1 MRKNDMTVLDISA
14 VSNLGYGVGR
24 VPDGEPDSGMV
35 VFVPGAVSGDRVR
48 VRIIKTAKSY
58 CVARLEEMIAAS
70 PEREPEPFCTAPASC
85 GGCAYRFLKYE
96 SELKLKRDSVEA
108 EFRKAGLDSVKVSPV
123 LCVRDADG
131 KPKTRGCRNKA
142 QYRFVMTKNGIRAGF
157 YASGTHRVAGY
168 EDCSLHPEIFRD
180 IAVWFCRRAE
190 RDGLT
195 VYDETTGRG
204 LLRHL
209 YLRLG
214 VGSGEV
220 QVTVIINGSELPG
233 AGAIAADLC
242 AEFPSVGG
250 VLINVN
256 RGNTNVI
263 TGREYRTVRGK
274 SALRDIF
281 CGMEMEISPAAFY
294 QVNHDAAELLCRTAA
309 GVLGGERLRLLDL
322 YCGIGTIGLS
332 MSACC
337 SELCGVEIVPE
348 AVECARR
355 NAARNGIENARFI
368 CADSAAGAG
377 ELLFAG
383 GFLPDVVVLDPP
395 RRGCDAELL
404 ASLDRAGIKKII
416 YISCNPATLARDA
429 AELSRLGYAAGD
441 AQPVDLFP
449 RTGHVET
456 VCLFRK

>member
-1 MRKNDMTVLDISA
+1 M
-14 VSNLGYGVGR
+14 
-24 VPDGEPDSGMV
+24 
-35 VFVPGAVSGDRVR
+35 
-48 VRIIKTAKSY
+48 
-58 CVARLEEMIAAS
+58 
-70 PEREPEPFCTAPASC
+70 
-85 GGCAYRFLKYE
+85 
-96 SELKLKRDSVEA
+96 
-108 EFRKAGLDSVKVSPV
+108 
-123 LCVRDADG
+123 
-131 KPKTRGCRNKA
+131 
-142 QYRFVMTKNGIRAGF
+142 
-157 YASGTHRVAGY
+157 AGY

-220 QVTVIINGSELPG
+220 QVTVIINDSELPG

-368 CADSAAGAG
+368 CADSAAVTG

-383 GFLPDVVVLDPP
+383 GFVPDVVVLDPP

-429 AELSRLGYAAGD
+429 AELSRLGYAVGD